1 MARSES
7 LPPRARLHHASE
19 FRNVYDH
26 GTVQRGSN
34 VVLFVLPLPEGAPV
48 RAGVVASRKV
58 GGAVQR
64 NRAKRLMREAFRKAR
79 LEILK
84 PADLVLVATARCA
97 RSNGPEVAQEF
108 RQLLDRAGL
117 LT

>member
-1 MARSES
+1 MPR
-7 LPPRARLHHASE
+7 RARIHQASE

-34 VVLFVLPLPEGAPV
+34 IVLFVLPRSDQSLV

-64 NRAKRLMREAFRKAR
+64 NRAKRLMREAFRRTRSA
-79 LEILK
+79 LSN
-84 PADLVLVATARCA
+84 PADLVLVATYRCA
-97 RSNGPEVAQEF
+97 KSTGPIVAEEL
-108 RQLLDRAGL
+108 RQLLVRAGL
-117 LT
+117 LS